1 MFIPPPIPPPLMA
14 PFDREISPPRKRTRT
29 TPQQLEILEKSFTVN
44 PSPNHRIREQLSL
57 QLGMPERSIQI
68 WFQNRRAKVKNQ
80 AKRSAQ
86 MKDSLALQQK
96 YAASAATAACQ
107 TVMLQQ
113 GQTSIDPNLYY
124 YYYYYYFHQQQQ
136 QQYPLRVNTAP
147 PILSSSPYPLGHP
160 PPSSSSSST
169 CSTAINQQLPPDLTL
184 SASTSTSSIKSDTRR
199 VHSERTRAHSV
210 GPYPTYYHRNSTP
223 PTLSQERHA
232 SLARNSFFFS
242 IKTEKYPLSAQTLQI
257 GNWKRVCDIQCQIDI
272 TTRSLVWCIGDDQQ
286 NFRAD
291 IELQQV
297 QFIRVTQNNIIEFCL
312 TDPSKVKFYMK
323 LQNQWTPCQD
333 FTQDKQASTE
343 HLHVLEGDASLLSQL
358 SDIMVHAPDLQAL
371 LIDEGRVLNLTQQ
384 HNTTMADNMLLLQ
397 SLHLPLQ

>member
-1 MFIPPPIPPPLMA
+1 MFNDGAGFFPSHDLNHNNNNNNKSMFIPPPIPPPLMA

-232 SLARNSFFFS
+232 SLGPSPFGLDTNNTTLYNSVIMEEPFVYNH
-242 IKTEKYPLSAQTLQI
+242 TQEKYPLSAQTLQI

-312 TDPSKVKFYMK
+312 TDPSKVKFYM
-323 LQNQWTPCQD
+323 
-333 FTQDKQASTE
+333 
-343 HLHVLEGDASLLSQL
+343 
-358 SDIMVHAPDLQAL
+358 
-371 LIDEGRVLNLTQQ
+371 
-384 HNTTMADNMLLLQ
+384 
-397 SLHLPLQ
+397 

>member
-1 MFIPPPIPPPLMA
+1 MSLPGSYHTEGSHLDMFNDGAGFFPNHNLSHNNNNKSMFIPPPIPPPLMA

-29 TPQQLEILEKSFTVN
+29 TPQQLDVLEKSFIVN
-44 PSPNHRIREQLSL
+44 PSPNHRTREQLSL

-107 TVMLQQ
+107 TVMIQQ

-147 PILSSSPYPLGHP
+147 PA
-160 PPSSSSSST
+160 PSSSSSSPYALGHRPPSSASST
-169 CSTAINQQLPPDLTL
+169 CSAINQQLPPDLTL

-210 GPYPTYYHRNSTP
+210 GPYPTYYQRNSTP
-223 PTLSQERHA
+223 PTLTQERHA
-232 SLARNSFFFS
+232 SLGPSPFGLDTNNNALYNSVIMEEPFV
-242 IKTEKYPLSAQTLQI
+242 Y
-257 GNWKRVCDIQCQIDI
+257 N
-272 TTRSLVWCIGDDQQ
+272 
-286 NFRAD
+286 N
-291 IELQQV
+291 
-297 QFIRVTQNNIIEFCL
+297 TQG
-312 TDPSKVKFYMK
+312 K
-323 LQNQWTPCQD
+323 
-333 FTQDKQASTE
+333 
-343 HLHVLEGDASLLSQL
+343 
-358 SDIMVHAPDLQAL
+358 
-371 LIDEGRVLNLTQQ
+371 
-384 HNTTMADNMLLLQ
+384 
-397 SLHLPLQ
+397 